1 MKPGSLFSRKL
12 GLALFAAALV
22 IGFAF
27 VVARSGPLAPTQ
39 VTTVRV
45 ASGTVSPALFG
56 IGTVEARRSY
66 FIGPTAAGRV
76 KAIHVDI
83 GESVQAGQLL
93 AEIEPV
99 DLDERLRSS
108 EAAQARAASAVV
120 SAEAR
125 RNDVLARLKVAE
137 LNAQRY
143 RELGGKH
150 FVSATSD
157 TLKDAVRAELQ
168 QLAAVGLAVS
178 RMPPSV
184 PTPAPVT
191 DAEASA

>member
-66 FIGPTAAGRV
+66 LIGPTAAGRV
-76 KAIHVDI
+76 RAVHADVGEIGRAHV
-83 GESVQAGQLL
+83 
-93 AEIEPV
+93 
-99 DLDERLRSS
+99 
-108 EAAQARAASAVV
+108 
-120 SAEAR
+120 
-125 RNDVLARLKVAE
+125 
-137 LNAQRY
+137 
-143 RELGGKH
+143 
-150 FVSATSD
+150 
-157 TLKDAVRAELQ
+157 
-168 QLAAVGLAVS
+168 
-178 RMPPSV
+178 
-184 PTPAPVT
+184 
-191 DAEASA
+191 

>member
-120 SAEAR
+120 SAEAQ

-143 RELGGKH
+143 RELGPL
-150 FVSATSD
+150 AD
-157 TLKDAVRAELQ
+157 LLDELQ
-168 QLAAVGLAVS
+168 
-178 RMPPSV
+178 
-184 PTPAPVT
+184 PVEKLT
-191 DAEASA
+191 GYTF

>member
-39 VTTVRV
+39 VTTVRA

-76 KAIHVDI
+76 N
-83 GESVQAGQLL
+83 L
-93 AEIEPV
+93 AE
-99 DLDERLRSS
+99 
-108 EAAQARAASAVV
+108 
-120 SAEAR
+120 R
-125 RNDVLARLKVAE
+125 RGIGLIGAF
-137 LNAQRY
+137 
-143 RELGGKH
+143 GG
-150 FVSATSD
+150 D
-157 TLKDAVRAELQ
+157 
-168 QLAAVGLAVS
+168 
-178 RMPPSV
+178 RMR
-184 PTPAPVT
+184 T
-191 DAEASA
+191 